1 MCDTFTWSPRD
12 VAGTLA
18 NTAPRRKWKEQTG
31 RDRDERLRYFRNI
44 WKLKSVWA
52 DIYNFLQYLHVC
64 RPFIWRDKTFINW
77 WIYVL
82 RNNGLPSTKQTRS
95 QLMLCLMSLLVQKLI
110 SNKWNCPSLYKEMKN
125 HIFVKST
132 PSKLFPVTKT
142 RNLDELVTH
151 NVAICKPLTIIDRN
165 TATNFWEKWNEFI
178 IPLLFKSLENF

>member
-77 WIYVL
+77 WIYIL
-82 RNNGLPSTKQTRS
+82 RNDGLSSTKQTRS
-95 QLMLCLMSLLVQKLI
+95 QLMLCLMSMLVQKWI
-110 SNKWNCPSLYKEMKN
+110 SKVEEVETNWPPILSRSEKRTNEIVLHFIKRWKIIFLWSPLPQSCSPWLKPGTWMSLWLTMLPFVN
-125 HIFVKST
+125 H
-132 PSKLFPVTKT
+132 
-142 RNLDELVTH
+142 
-151 NVAICKPLTIIDRN
+151 
-165 TATNFWEKWNEFI
+165 
-178 IPLLFKSLENF
+178 